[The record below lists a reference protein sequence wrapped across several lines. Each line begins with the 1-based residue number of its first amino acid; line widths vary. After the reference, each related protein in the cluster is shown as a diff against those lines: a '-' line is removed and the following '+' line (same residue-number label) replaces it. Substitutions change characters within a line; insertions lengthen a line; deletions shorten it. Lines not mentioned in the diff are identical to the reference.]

1 MCHRLSGKIF
11 QGGTMNHPF
20 NGILKSLEPVQDFLL
35 QVCVYQD
42 LSDSYHAVVIL
53 EEDPADW
60 FQKMASLSRFIH
72 KKGLTLPLIINR
84 KFIQNSLDSYPL
96 EFINIA
102 SSVKQNLLAKEDLLA
117 NLQFDQADVRLQM
130 EREFKSKWL
139 LTRQVILEG
148 RQNSRNLREAIHLSI
163 KSLIPAFKGFFLLGN
178 QPYPQSLRDLFEQ
191 AAIISNTDLL
201 AMHRWL
207 YEKNIEV
214 SDAERYLDI
223 LSKLMQKMESFPV
236 E

>member
-1 MCHRLSGKIF
+1 
-11 QGGTMNHPF
+11 
-20 NGILKSLEPVQDFLL
+20 
-35 QVCVYQD
+35 
-42 LSDSYHAVVIL
+42 
-53 EEDPADW
+53 
-60 FQKMASLSRFIH
+60 
-72 KKGLTLPLIINR
+72 
-84 KFIQNSLDSYPL
+84 
-96 EFINIA
+96 
-102 SSVKQNLLAKEDLLA
+102 
-117 NLQFDQADVRLQM
+117 
-130 EREFKSKWL
+130 
-139 LTRQVILEG
+139 
-148 RQNSRNLREAIHLSI
+148 
-163 KSLIPAFKGFFLLGN
+163 LGN